1 MFYYKSET
9 FQLFILVK
17 MRPVKKRKDWRRN
30 RELPEKR
37 EPREMRS
44 GLLGEKRTLTHA
56 FTLINFSVV
65 TFTTASKYTKS
76 NEVFMMLLDVQCT

>member
-1 MFYYKSET
+1 
-9 FQLFILVK
+9 

-76 NEVFMMLLDVQCT
+76 NEVFMMLRCPVYMRIAGGLQWCRNCSG